1 MDTSKNIKKINFM
14 NTIIVNLMGG
24 PCVGKSTMC
33 SDIFSILKR
42 KGVEIEMSLEYAK
55 DIVYE
60 ENFKK
65 LDNQIYIFGKQH
77 YRVWRLNGKV
87 QVVITDSPLLNSIIY
102 DKTNNQLL
110 KDLVIYEFKKMN
122 TLNFYIDRE
131 VDYNPNGRMQTLE
144 QALQVD
150 QNYLQLLDTN
160 QIGYTSIPKGEPG
173 VNIIVEQILNKINEE
188 STI

>member
-1 MDTSKNIKKINFM
+1 M

-160 QIGYTSIPKGEPG
+160 QIGYTSIPKGESG

>member
-1 MDTSKNIKKINFM
+1 MKE
-14 NTIIVNLMGG
+14 TIIVNLMSG
-24 PCVGKSTMC
+24 PGVGKSTMC
-33 SDIFSILKR
+33 AEVFTLLKKR
-42 KGVEIEMSLEYAK
+42 GIETEMALEYAK
-55 DIVYE
+55 DVVWE
-60 ENFKK
+60 ESYKK

>member
-1 MDTSKNIKKINFM
+1 
-14 NTIIVNLMGG
+14 
-24 PCVGKSTMC
+24 
-33 SDIFSILKR
+33 
-42 KGVEIEMSLEYAK
+42 
-55 DIVYE
+55 
-60 ENFKK
+60 
-65 LDNQIYIFGKQH
+65 
-77 YRVWRLNGKV
+77 
-87 QVVITDSPLLNSIIY
+87 
-102 DKTNNQLL
+102 
-110 KDLVIYEFKKMN
+110 MN

>member
-1 MDTSKNIKKINFM
+1 MK
-14 NTIIVNLMGG
+14 TIFVNLFGG
-24 PCVGKSTMC
+24 PGTGKSTIC
-33 SDIFSILKR
+33 ASVFHKLKI
-42 KGVEIEMSLEYAK
+42 KGIETEMALEYAK
-55 DIVYE
+55 DVVWE
-60 ENFKK
+60 ESYKK

>member
-1 MDTSKNIKKINFM
+1 MK
-14 NTIIVNLMGG
+14 TIFVNLFGG
-24 PCVGKSTMC
+24 PGTGKSTIC
-33 SDIFSILKR
+33 ASVFHKLKI
-42 KGVEIEMSLEYAK
+42 KGIETEMALEYAK
-55 DIVYE
+55 DVVWE
-60 ENFKK
+60 ESYKK

-122 TLNFYIDRE
+122 ALNFYIDRE

>member
-1 MDTSKNIKKINFM
+1 MGK
-14 NTIIVNLMGG
+14 TIIVNLMSG
-24 PCVGKSTMC
+24 PGAGKSTMC
-33 SDIFSILKR
+33 AEIFTLLKKR
-42 KGVEIEMSLEYAK
+42 GIETEMALEYAK
-55 DIVYE
+55 DVVWE
-60 ENFKK
+60 ESYKK

-150 QNYLQLLDTN
+150 QNYLQLLDKN
-160 QIGYTSIPKGEPG
+160 KIGYTSIPKGEPG
-173 VNIIVEQILNKINEE
+173 VSIIVEQILNKINEE